1 MNCTGGVLV
10 VVFYLYFV
18 NSAALQSGAD
28 AEVNGLVGIAESR
41 VKRDVHV
48 WVKILFETFF
58 KTNLVDIMRE
68 YFLASSADWT

>member
-48 WVKILFETFF
+48 
-58 KTNLVDIMRE
+58 
-68 YFLASSADWT
+68 

>member
-1 MNCTGGVLV
+1 MI
-10 VVFYLYFV
+10 VFYLYFV
-18 NSAALQSGAD
+18 NSAALHSDAD
-28 AEVNGLVGIAESR
+28 EEANGFKGIAGSR